1 MQNALDQLPVLPI
14 QVASTGN
21 TPQQPLKTYVEQA
34 LENYFSQL
42 GGNSPSNLYELVL
55 TEVESPLLEVVL
67 RQTRGNQTKAAKL
80 LGISRGTLRKK
91 LKQCDLA

>member
-14 QVASTGN
+14 QVPNTG
-21 TPQQPLKTYVEQA
+21 TPQQPLRTCVEQA

-42 GGNSPSNLYELVL
+42 EGNSPSNLYELVL
-55 TEVESPLLEVVL
+55 AEVESPLLEVVL

-91 LKQCDLA
+91 LKQYDLV

>member
-1 MQNALDQLPVLPI
+1 MQNALDRLPVLPI
-14 QVASTGN
+14 QIPSTG
-21 TPQQPLKTYVEQA
+21 TPQQPLRTCVTQA

-42 GGNSPSNLYELVL
+42 EGNAPSNLYELVL
-55 TEVESPLLEVVL
+55 AEVESPLLEVVL

-91 LKQCDLA
+91 LKQYDLA

>member
-14 QVASTGN
+14 QVPNSG
-21 TPQQPLKTYVEQA
+21 TPQQPLRACVAQA

-42 GGNSPSNLYELVL
+42 EGNTPSNLYELVL
-55 TEVESPLLEVVL
+55 AEVESPLLEVVL

-91 LKQCDLA
+91 LKQYDLA

>member
-14 QVASTGN
+14 QVPSTG
-21 TPQQPLKTYVEQA
+21 TPQQPLRTYVEQA

-42 GGNSPSNLYELVL
+42 EGNLASGLFELVL
-55 TEVESPLLEVVL
+55 AEVESPLLEVVL

-91 LKQCDLA
+91 LKQYALA